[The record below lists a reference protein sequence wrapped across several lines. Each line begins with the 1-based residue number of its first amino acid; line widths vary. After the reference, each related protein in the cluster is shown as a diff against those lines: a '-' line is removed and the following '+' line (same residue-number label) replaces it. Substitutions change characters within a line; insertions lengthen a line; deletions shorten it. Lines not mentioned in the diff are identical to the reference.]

1 MELKILFVESGQAL
15 EFIKAIIL
23 GAIQGLT
30 EFLPVSSSGHLVIGS
45 ELLNFQEQGVVFDV
59 CLHLG
64 TLVSVIIVFRT
75 EILAMI
81 KAPFQYFSGNAD
93 ADVRRFFFWDIYVI
107 LATLPAVVVGLFF
120 KDYVDSFF
128 GSTLIAYCMLIVTG
142 TIMIIAQYVPE
153 RRESLNWWKSIIVGC
168 AQALA
173 IMPGLSRSGS
183 TIFAGMLLG
192 IPRETIARFSFIMSI
207 PAIVGAAVL
216 QMGDFFQNPPTAD
229 TAVNLIAGM
238 AMSAVAGYLAI
249 KLLLDVI
256 RKNRLQW
263 FGYYCLILAS
273 CGLTHHFF
281 FSS

>member
-1 MELKILFVESGQAL
+1 MELV
-15 EFIKAIIL
+15 KAIVL
-23 GAIQGLT
+23 GIIQGFT

-64 TLVSVIIVFRT
+64 TLVSVIIVFRK

-81 KAPFQYFSGNAD
+81 QAPFQYYSGNKD
-93 ADVRRFFFWDIYVI
+93 PEVRQFFLWDIYVI

-120 KDYVDSFF
+120 KSHIDMFF
-128 GSTLIAYCMLIVTG
+128 GSTFIAYCMLIGTG
-142 TIMIIAQYVPE
+142 TIMVIAQYVPQRNE
-153 RRESLNWWKSIIVGC
+153 KMTWWRSLLVGC

-183 TIFAGMLLG
+183 TIFVGMLLG
-192 IPRETIARFSFIMSI
+192 IPRETIAKFSFIMSI

-229 TAVNLIAGM
+229 TALSLIAGM
-238 AMSAVAGYLAI
+238 SMSAVAGYLAI
-249 KLLLDVI
+249 KLLLDII

-263 FGYYCLILAS
+263 FGYYCLLLAS
-273 CGLTHHFF
+273 VGLTHHFF
-281 FSS
+281 FAA